1 MRGIADERDCRAG
14 KWKSKILIREHLVM
28 QRRKL
33 QAQQR
38 KAAMVVHKPKA
49 APPVR
54 MEELRALNMLKLD
67 PDDAKARTELAQK
80 PRGIT
85 PSGMAASLFWRN
97 IFTMPS
103 KVSHL

>member
-1 MRGIADERDCRAG
+1 
-14 KWKSKILIREHLVM
+14 M

-38 KAAMVVHKPKA
+38 KAAMIVHKPKA

-67 PDDAKARTELAQK
+67 PDDAKARIELAQK
-80 PRGIT
+80 PRGVI
-85 PSGMAASLFWRN
+85 PSGTAAA
-97 IFTMPS
+97 
-103 KVSHL
+103 

>member
-1 MRGIADERDCRAG
+1 MLYTCD
-14 KWKSKILIREHLVM
+14 LTM

-38 KAAMVVHKPKA
+38 KAAMIVHKPKA
-49 APPVR
+49 APIVR

-80 PRGIT
+80 PRGII
-85 PSGMAASLFWRN
+85 PSGLAVSLSMEYFDHHC
-97 IFTMPS
+97 IAQQAKLTQ
-103 KVSHL
+103 KQQIL